1 MVFNGLHCT
10 AGWKLRWRL
19 ALRTARR
26 LRAAFRVSTTLLLA
40 LLLFGKKAAD
50 FTHTLMHS
58 SGCTFQRVE
67 FQSTLLETC
76 TAVLRAAIDDLDDD
90 AACVAALRDKGCRFH
105 RHAHAFIWMHL
116 STPLS

>member
-1 MVFNGLHCT
+1 M
-10 AGWKLRWRL
+10 
-19 ALRTARR
+19 
-26 LRAAFRVSTTLLLA
+26 VSTTLLLA
-40 LLLFGKKAAD
+40 LLLSENKAAD